1 MAMCALNEVKGMG
14 LIMIARITNFVSME
28 KQSIA
33 WLLNLNHLI
42 FYNFVNMESHTID
55 WDKRIPKIRHEW
67 REFNIDIYNKL
78 LEQFYLL
85 LEKYPDSLKDEV
97 IIEKYQELKKYAKKH
112 KTDINNLYS
121 YYNKIEL
128 DALRDNIY
136 GIRIIPVDDYYNDRY
151 ITITNYNTTE
161 SGMLLKTNELK
172 LNLDKDG
179 ISFISMTEVNPVCTQ
194 IFDGEYEKKFVKHL

>member
-1 MAMCALNEVKGMG
+1 
-14 LIMIARITNFVSME
+14 MIARITNFVSME
-28 KQSIA
+28 NQSIA
-33 WLLNLNHLI
+33 WLLNLNHSI

-55 WDKRIPKIRHEW
+55 WDKRIPKIRYEW

-85 LEKYPDSLKDEV
+85 LKKYPDCLKEEV
-97 IIEKYQELKKYAKKH
+97 IIEKYQQLKKYAKKH
-112 KTDINNLYS
+112 KTAINNLYS
-121 YYNKIEL
+121 YYNKIVL
-128 DALRDNIY
+128 DDAFSDNIY
-136 GIRIIPVDDYYNDRY
+136 GIRIIPIDDLGDYCIDRN

-161 SGMLLKTNELK
+161 SGILLETNELK

>member
-1 MAMCALNEVKGMG
+1 
-14 LIMIARITNFVSME
+14 MISRITNFVSME

-33 WLLNLNHLI
+33 WLINLNHAI

-85 LEKYPDSLKDEV
+85 LKKYPDCLKEEV

-112 KTDINNLYS
+112 KTAINNLYS
-121 YYNKIEL
+121 YYNKL
-128 DALRDNIY
+128 VFNLDDALRDNIY
-136 GIRIIPVDDYYNDRY
+136 GIRIIPIDDYCIDRN

-161 SGMLLKTNELK
+161 SGILLETNELK

>member
-1 MAMCALNEVKGMG
+1 
-14 LIMIARITNFVSME
+14 MISRITNFVSME

-33 WLLNLNHLI
+33 WLINLNHAI
-42 FYNFVNMESHTID
+42 FYNFVNMEKQTID
-55 WDKRIPKIRHEW
+55 WDERIPKERYEW

-97 IIEKYQELKKYAKKH
+97 IMKKYQQLKKYANKH
-112 KTDINNLYS
+112 KTAINNLYF
-121 YYNKIEL
+121 YYNKVEL
-128 DALRDNIY
+128 DDVFRDNIY
-136 GIRIIPVDDYYNDRY
+136 GIRIIPIDDYCIDKN

-161 SGMLLKTNELK
+161 SGILLETNELK

-194 IFDGEYEKKFVKHL
+194 IFDGGYEKKFVKHL